1 MTTKT
6 PTNHDNAGE
15 TAPKGGPDRPPPDPG
30 FEIEITYN
38 GVTKS
43 LRVRPKDK
51 VSAVI
56 EEARPL
62 FGSPGGELV
71 LVNQAGQELA
81 PDSTLH
87 EMGVKPHDKLL
98 LRPRTVR
105 GG

>member
-1 MTTKT
+1 MTTKA
-6 PTNHDNAGE
+6 PTDHDNAG
-15 TAPKGGPDRPPPDPG
+15 KGGPDRPAPDPG
-30 FEIEITYN
+30 FKIEITYN
-38 GVTKS
+38 GVSKS
-43 LRVRPKDK
+43 LRVLPKDL

-81 PDSTLH
+81 PDRSLH
-87 EMGVKPHDKLL
+87 DVGVKPHDKLL